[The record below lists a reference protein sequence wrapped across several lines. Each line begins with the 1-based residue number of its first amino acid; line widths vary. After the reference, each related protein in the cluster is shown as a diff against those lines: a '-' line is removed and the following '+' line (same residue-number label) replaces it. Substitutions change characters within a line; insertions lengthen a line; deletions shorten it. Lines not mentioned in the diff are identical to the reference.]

1 MEHLSQSAAY
11 DAAIAAAEQQ
21 GAAKYDGLVAE
32 LAKLLLPH
40 LKKAIV
46 QEITNT
52 DQAIVDM
59 IKAEVF
65 EAFEKY
71 DLDTAI
77 TSVIDDYNFDSVIE
91 NRCDELGLVNE
102 DAVKEIIDDH
112 ANDDYD
118 SYTFRTAVKDAVRDM
133 DIKLQID

>member
-46 QEITNT
+46 QEITNN

-59 IKAEVF
+59 IKAEVS

-91 NRCDELGLVNE
+91 DRCDELGLVNE
-102 DAVKEIIDDH
+102 DAVKELIDDH
-112 ANDDYD
+112 SNDDYD
-118 SYTFRTAVKDAVRDM
+118 TYAFRTAVKDAVRDM

>member
-46 QEITNT
+46 QEITNN

-59 IKAEVF
+59 IKAEVS

-77 TSVIDDYNFDSVIE
+77 NSVIDDYNFDSVIE
-91 NRCDELGLVNE
+91 DRCDELGLVNE
-102 DAVKEIIDDH
+102 DAVKELIDDH
-112 ANDDYD
+112 SNDDYD
-118 SYTFRTAVKDAVRDM
+118 TYAFRTAVKDAVRDM